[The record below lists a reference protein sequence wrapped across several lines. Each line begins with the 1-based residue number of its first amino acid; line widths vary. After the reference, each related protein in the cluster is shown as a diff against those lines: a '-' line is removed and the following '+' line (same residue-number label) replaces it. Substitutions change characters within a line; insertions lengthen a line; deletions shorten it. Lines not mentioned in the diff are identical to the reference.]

1 MTPEFSSRA
10 LLMRGMVEGSS
21 LVVEGFR
28 VVCVVV
34 MVGERVGFDERVD
47 FERG

>member
-1 MTPEFSSRA
+1 MTSEFSSRA
-10 LLMRGMVEGSS
+10 LLMRGMVEGS

-34 MVGERVGFDERVD
+34 VVGEHVGFDERVD

>member
-21 LVVEGFR
+21 WVVEGFR
-28 VVCVVV
+28 VICVVV
-34 MVGERVGFDERVD
+34 VVDEHVGFDERVD